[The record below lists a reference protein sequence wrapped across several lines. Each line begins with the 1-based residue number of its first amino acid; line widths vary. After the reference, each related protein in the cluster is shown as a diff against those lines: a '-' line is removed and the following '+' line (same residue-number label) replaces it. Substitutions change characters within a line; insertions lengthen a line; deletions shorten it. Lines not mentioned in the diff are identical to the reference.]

1 MEKPRHRSRAVMREL
16 SLFLLAAVGIASLDK
31 ASSAAGVPVAEADF
45 SPRRSWRDT
54 VWRIYDRMVHATFSL
69 AAAAVAYYAFLAI
82 FPSVAALAS
91 VYGLI
96 TDPATVQGQVD
107 ALERFLPPEAAKLIS
122 DALHNFVLK
131 NTSELNAALAISF
144 VLTVWSAR
152 AGVAALM
159 SALNVAFEAT
169 ETRSFLAQQLTAVAL
184 TLAAIVV
191 GICILLATSVV
202 PVVLKLLP
210 LEPDAQALVLWLRWP
225 LLAVMVAIG
234 FATVYRFAP
243 CRPGAKWRITFGSI
257 TASALWIVGSS
268 LFSLYISMSG
278 SYDAI
283 YGSLA
288 AVVVLMLWLWV
299 TALALLT
306 GAVIDAERARPLA

>member
-1 MEKPRHRSRAVMREL
+1 
-16 SLFLLAAVGIASLDK
+16 
-31 ASSAAGVPVAEADF
+31 
-45 SPRRSWRDT
+45 
-54 VWRIYDRMVHATFSL
+54 
-69 AAAAVAYYAFLAI
+69 
-82 FPSVAALAS
+82 
-91 VYGLI
+91 
-96 TDPATVQGQVD
+96 
-107 ALERFLPPEAAKLIS
+107 
-122 DALHNFVLK
+122 
-131 NTSELNAALAISF
+131 
-144 VLTVWSAR
+144 
-152 AGVAALM
+152 
-159 SALNVAFEAT
+159 FEAT

-243 CRPGAKWRITFGSI
+243 CRPGAKWRITFGSV
-257 TASALWIVGSS
+257 TATALWIVGSS